1 MSFDS
6 WESISAAP
14 VVMET
19 VEPLLAYARVF
30 LDPPLIQTSSSSLP
44 ASFNISPFDIEAN
57 PELACRGPYPL
68 RSSPASPPFP
78 PPPEHN
84 SHLTSQNCWSHF
96 NYVKTAKHPGIIVCV
111 CVRLGTRHLSEQH
124 SAICHSDTQTVAHIL
139 TPSSQPSPPS
149 SPALRSG
156 FPSSPSFT
164 DSFWF
169 PFWFLTSEAISGQPV
184 VPLILTAYCVVSWAE
199 PWAPGAGR
207 GARNDLVPVAV
218 QAKELWHHFH

>member
-1 MSFDS
+1 MS
-6 WESISAAP
+6 W
-14 VVMET
+14 VT
-19 VEPLLAYARVF
+19 
-30 LDPPLIQTSSSSLP
+30 
-44 ASFNISPFDIEAN
+44 
-57 PELACRGPYPL
+57 
-68 RSSPASPPFP
+68 SPPFLP
-78 PPPEHN
+78 RLPTFSTPSRNTTFTLHPRTIGP
-84 SHLTSQNCWSHF
+84 TSIMW
-96 NYVKTAKHPGIIVCV
+96 KTAKHPGIIVFV
-111 CVRLGTRHLSEQH
+111 CVRACLGTRHLSERH

-139 TPSSQPSPPS
+139 TPRANRPHPPL
-149 SPALRSG
+149 PALRSG

-184 VPLILTAYCVVSWAE
+184 VPLILTAYCVVSWAG